1 MKSFF
6 EKFKIKK
13 ILIVTGWI
21 SVIAGL
27 FTSLAFVNRQEQ
39 IIKSKGIKIEIEEA
53 NNNLFVDPIDI
64 KEFLNSRNDF
74 SENRKLSEIDIN
86 KIEKSLLT
94 HPAILSAQVS
104 LSIDGILKIT
114 IKQREPLV
122 RVFNLSGESFYL
134 DKNANLMPLS
144 ENYTA
149 RVPVANGFI
158 WETLDSYKKYNYN
171 DVYKNKQ
178 LNSLFTLDD
187 LFQIS
192 NFISKDTLLNSLV
205 QQIYINQKKEFEF
218 LPAIG
223 EQKIIFGKCENI
235 ENKFEKLKVF
245 YKEGLNSIDG
255 WNDYTLIDLR
265 FEGQV
270 VCKKKYPESLDKKLI
285 ETEPKK
291 ETLKTEVKIDSSRI
305 GSINDFK
312 KLQEIKSDS
321 LSNKKNTDQKKAK
334 ESSKNT
340 GEKPKKPEIKN
351 ETDKKKNSDKS
362 KKTEKEK
369 ASSQKKPQK
378 NQSQDQKI
386 KNKS

>member
-114 IKQREPLV
+114 TKQREPLI

-291 ETLKTEVKIDSSRI
+291 ETLKTEVKIDTSRI

>member
-114 IKQREPLV
+114 IKQREPLI